1 MDTSS
6 RHRAIGV
13 RDSSQIHPGAGS
25 ANGEADS
32 SDDCDSDYPDQT
44 PFLIKAVD
52 ASRLPSKQ
60 AETASGMAPAAMPL
74 FEDLLRDE
82 QQLKARHS
90 FEPRWISSDGMPR
103 PFLSILARHL
113 MWINV
118 TKWATSPN
126 ANETFVI
133 LADDDKP
140 SRFSC
145 EFIDYETKK
154 AVKVSSYMDFGKAFA
169 KHIYGSVDPLEI
181 AKEPDRPWSAPF
193 EVVKVVSVKEAPPH
207 DPRGVTKVVTADR
220 TIEIGEV
227 IGFYEG
233 QYVLD
238 VEHDAL
244 ESTNLLNEFE
254 REYKVL
260 CMTTAIFPQSLFE
273 NSFMK
278 AISKVNDYRVDPFRH
293 NTETH
298 ATKRNK
304 KKSSESNLGIFEVI
318 VAGWPYFL
326 LITRKKVNKG
336 GELLLDYGS
345 TYWPVIKTK
354 FMNEKTIGECMKP
367 VEDLLTALFATI
379 LPNMLSFFQLAKQN
393 LIRLQDA
400 VYNAFKAKYLL
411 PTRSLVIQVQKSLD
425 TIRNVFCLADSVSAN
440 IKSAIDSYQKLKDSQ
455 RSETW
460 GCRRRGVLMPS
471 RIAASF
477 FLHNLDKFNYWRE
490 MASVLVKIFESAGPS
505 TNAVD
510 LLALGERYSEDKAPH
525 VSPPQEVRISLENEI
540 ATAITSPSSVS
551 SDLDEEMSDFS
562 AVSEKDQENFQQGQV
577 VTAEVNVDD
586 RFCDEVV
593 EEGEVAP
600 RPVPVYGLPD
610 AIPSEDHVK
619 ISKGTVKSMENS
631 RALVK
636 PPVVPSSSVDLADG
650 LQGNF
655 VSVVGDLMP
664 ENVNVPVSTGGS
676 EPRFVVS
683 APTEHR
689 KSKNIRIPL
698 PVNRTAPASKSTGMG
713 GLDNWHQDR
722 PMFVGCW
729 PYSVKIPLPSGC
741 VKDVDKI
748 LSAISS
754 MLSDIID
761 IPPEASKVIEGILI
775 VNVNKID
782 GRDGPRVEKLVR
794 RAFEH
799 VLNGNLSE
807 KGDAAVPDPIP
818 RTRLNSNQNSE
829 RVQPQQSKSIF
840 ERVTL
845 AKRENTVVLTRE
857 KINGSGLIQS
867 FNSSI
872 PLEPIRTQMVSKG
885 ENLLCLVLKGTFF
898 TAGEDVESDNNPPK
912 RRKMDETSND
922 TRDERLVVSSV
933 NLKEPGK
940 LLHRTHS
947 PPLTESAGEQK
958 LESKEEAS
966 ESTVANGT
974 NLGDDIRPAIGETR
988 GSLTVA
994 PSTNVEGR
1002 VHEKTRTIVKNAKIP
1017 TEMFFGKFGKS
1028 ADQKSG
1034 IFSTQADTQKFQDAD
1049 SMSNSIKKEPE
1060 DVLKSHKDTSLFSRV
1075 ASLKSNTRKSSPNHS
1090 GETGFAET
1098 TQAASLAISNIEKS
1112 QTPHALLMDKKAN
1125 QEPASEATSDNRS
1138 QQNTDKTRE
1147 PNVELVHY
1155 EAKVDQTCQSA
1166 VRPAKV
1172 DGPVSTSIVSLIREV
1187 RSQSEKQEPMHAIPV
1202 NSVNPDHNHVAS
1214 GKVSEYG
1221 FGSNAGRSH
1230 SEKIP
1235 TTENFYVRQTNFR
1248 DSAPDK
1254 VKLQIS
1260 VSSGTARRFDDELA
1274 LAQTAAKS
1282 IPRHPRTASKKRAS
1296 SAASL
1301 ESGHDDARGRDS
1313 DTSSPGLT
1321 TEPTGAPATAKKHRV
1336 SLPVPSASKTAGIES
1351 VSRAGIQMVSSA
1363 LPQQELQEQLEP
1375 SAAASGKTNL
1385 LSSCDP
1391 QVNDDGDLLPRV
1403 DRATTPELRAETPLC
1418 APAAPVTAAAATAAS
1433 ASTTAVSS
1441 SASVPAKS
1449 SCRVKAK
1456 RTKLLP
1462 LVRKGYTDS
1471 SREDDIVVLT
1481 PSGSSANATGNVI
1494 LVSSDSGSDSDVQ
1507 VTAASLDLEIVGV
1520 TRSRKGHVII
1530 VD

>member
-1 MDTSS
+1 MDGS
-6 RHRAIGV
+6 RCR
-13 RDSSQIHPGAGS
+13 
-25 ANGEADS
+25 
-32 SDDCDSDYPDQT
+32 
-44 PFLIKAVD
+44 
-52 ASRLPSKQ
+52 
-60 AETASGMAPAAMPL
+60 GM
-74 FEDLLRDE
+74 
-82 QQLKARHS
+82 
-90 FEPRWISSDGMPR
+90 
-103 PFLSILARHL
+103 
-113 MWINV
+113 
-118 TKWATSPN
+118 
-126 ANETFVI
+126 
-133 LADDDKP
+133 
-140 SRFSC
+140 
-145 EFIDYETKK
+145 
-154 AVKVSSYMDFGKAFA
+154 
-169 KHIYGSVDPLEI
+169 YGSMI
-181 AKEPDRPWSAPF
+181 
-193 EVVKVVSVKEAPPH
+193 
-207 DPRGVTKVVTADR
+207 
-220 TIEIGEV
+220 IE
-227 IGFYEG
+227 
-233 QYVLD
+233 
-238 VEHDAL
+238 
-244 ESTNLLNEFE
+244 
-254 REYKVL
+254 
-260 CMTTAIFPQSLFE
+260 
-273 NSFMK
+273 
-278 AISKVNDYRVDPFRH
+278 
-293 NTETH
+293 
-298 ATKRNK
+298 NK

-551 SDLDEEMSDFS
+551 SDLDGSVVFGDEQMIKEMSDFS

-799 VLNGNLSE
+799 VLNDNLSE
-807 KGDAAVPDPIP
+807 KSDAAVPDPIP

-872 PLEPIRTQMVSKG
+872 PLEPIRTQMV
-885 ENLLCLVLKGTFF
+885 LK
-898 TAGEDVESDNNPPK
+898 GEDVESDNNPPK

-922 TRDERLVVSSV
+922 TRDERALVSSV

-966 ESTVANGT
+966 ESAVANGT

-1090 GETGFAET
+1090 RETGFAET

-1138 QQNTDKTRE
+1138 QQNTDETRE
-1147 PNVELVHY
+1147 PNVERVHH
-1155 EAKVDQTCQSA
+1155 ESKVDQTCQSA

-1214 GKVSEYG
+1214 
-1221 FGSNAGRSH
+1221 
-1230 SEKIP
+1230 
-1235 TTENFYVRQTNFR
+1235 
-1248 DSAPDK
+1248 
-1254 VKLQIS
+1254 
-1260 VSSGTARRFDDELA
+1260 
-1274 LAQTAAKS
+1274 
-1282 IPRHPRTASKKRAS
+1282 
-1296 SAASL
+1296 
-1301 ESGHDDARGRDS
+1301 
-1313 DTSSPGLT
+1313 
-1321 TEPTGAPATAKKHRV
+1321 
-1336 SLPVPSASKTAGIES
+1336 
-1351 VSRAGIQMVSSA
+1351 
-1363 LPQQELQEQLEP
+1363 
-1375 SAAASGKTNL
+1375 
-1385 LSSCDP
+1385 
-1391 QVNDDGDLLPRV
+1391 
-1403 DRATTPELRAETPLC
+1403 
-1418 APAAPVTAAAATAAS
+1418 
-1433 ASTTAVSS
+1433 
-1441 SASVPAKS
+1441 
-1449 SCRVKAK
+1449 
-1456 RTKLLP
+1456 
-1462 LVRKGYTDS
+1462 
-1471 SREDDIVVLT
+1471 
-1481 PSGSSANATGNVI
+1481 
-1494 LVSSDSGSDSDVQ
+1494 
-1507 VTAASLDLEIVGV
+1507 
-1520 TRSRKGHVII
+1520 
-1530 VD
+1530 